1 MLAVPSA
8 LMERGDGAWR
18 WSVAKEHP
26 AKADEAA
33 RWQWVQAWAFTSWAR
48 LRATMIEI
56 STGRD
61 DWIRTSDPHTPSVM
75 RYQTALRPGSV
86 EARSLERRGR
96 AGKAVCVYNHQSI
109 AAFDCERLAMLLV
122 APTYPMGHGEGIGQ
136 AAAWYGLIQSHL
148 CN

>member
-8 LMERGDGAWR
+8 LKKRGEGAWR
-18 WSVAKEHP
+18 RSAAKEHP

-33 RWQWVQAWAFTSWAR
+33 RWQWVQAWAFTSRAR

-75 RYQTALRPGSV
+75 RYQAALRPETSGG
-86 EARSLERRGR
+86 AAYKR
-96 AGKAVCVYNHQSI
+96 A
-109 AAFDCERLAMLLV
+109 
-122 APTYPMGHGEGIGQ
+122 AP
-136 AAAWYGLIQSHL
+136 A
-148 CN
+148 